1 MEEESDMPESLRE
14 SILSHG
20 LIAICRRIY
29 GDSLLNLAEALYKG
43 GVRQM
48 EVTFDQVDPDG
59 VRHTSEAI
67 EALCKHF
74 PEMDFGAGTVL
85 TTDQV
90 DAAQQAGGT
99 FIVSPN
105 TDGAVI
111 AHTKARGMVSIPG
124 AMTPSEIVVAHQ
136 AGADIVKL
144 FPAGYLGTGYIKD
157 VTAPIS
163 HIKLLATGGVTVDN
177 FASFLRAGCC
187 GAGLG
192 GTLCNKELIN
202 AGKWAEL
209 TELAAAFIR
218 VFQEERGQ

>member
-1 MEEESDMPESLRE
+1 MPESLRE

-67 EALCKHF
+67 EALCKRF

-105 TDGAVI
+105 TGAYS
-111 AHTKARGMVSIPG
+111 ASK
-124 AMTPSEIVVAHQ
+124 
-136 AGADIVKL
+136 
-144 FPAGYLGTGYIKD
+144 
-157 VTAPIS
+157 
-163 HIKLLATGGVTVDN
+163 GGVTQ
-177 FASFLRAGCC
+177 F
-187 GAGLG
+187 
-192 GTLCNKELIN
+192 T
-202 AGKWAEL
+202 KWAALEMAKYGIRVCAFGPGTHATRL
-209 TELAAAFIR
+209 TEGTRLNP
-218 VFQEERGQ
+218 ERCEMFLQNIPMGRFGEPDEATSVALFLGSDEASYCTGQTWIEDGGNCLF